1 MRTPESGS
9 IIQDYEKCSTE
20 ADIDRVL
27 AELNRRGWSL
37 ICVTPDLDG
46 SFFVFFRRAAYG

>member
-1 MRTPESGS
+1 MRIPESRS
-9 IIQDYEKCSTE
+9 TIQDYEKCSTE
-20 ADIDRVL
+20 ADIDLML

-46 SFFVFFRRAAYG
+46 SFFVFFRRPAP

>member
-9 IIQDYEKCSTE
+9 MIQDYEKCSTW

-27 AELNRRGWSL
+27 AELNRRGWLL
-37 ICVTPDLDG
+37 ICVTPDFDG
-46 SFFVFFRRAAYG
+46 SFFVFFRRLAG